1 MNISNFNSIWNKVF
15 AILFVIFA
23 IVYSI
28 SPVDLVPD
36 TIPIIGWLDDLFLNL
51 STITN
56 AYFQWRK
63 RIC

>member
-1 MNISNFNSIWNKVF
+1 MNLSNFNSICNKLF
-15 AILFVIFA
+15 AILFLIFA
-23 IVYSI
+23 IVYGI

-51 STITN
+51 ASITN